1 MMRFGLVLPHFRQVA
16 AASAVRDVAQ
26 AAEDSGFAS
35 LWVTDR
41 AAIPAGPVNRRFGPS
56 FFDPYVTL
64 SYVAGMTTR
73 VRLGASVFVLP
84 FRHPVIAARALASL
98 DQFAEGRLIVG
109 VGAGW
114 MAEEFAAA
122 GVPYHRRGRLT
133 DEYLDAMLALWSS
146 PVASFAGPTVHFD
159 SLISE
164 PRPAQQPHPPI
175 WVGGSTPAALQR
187 TIRYGAAWH
196 GSPQPLPELTATIA
210 TLQHAARSAGRAPA
224 DIALTTRAPLVLRTR
239 GRPADSDDG
248 TGYPAGTPDQ
258 VAAAIHRYAAAGF
271 SEIAFDTFF
280 GHRDLDDATPADI
293 LTTIATFAR
302 TVLPIFQGGET

>member
-1 MMRFGLVLPHFRQVA
+1 MLPHFRQVA

-26 AAEDSGFAS
+26 AAEGSGFAS

-41 AAIPAGPVNRRFGPS
+41 AAIPAGPVNRRFGPG
-56 FFDPYVTL
+56 FYDPYVTL
-64 SYVAGMTTR
+64 SYVAGITGR

-122 GVPYHRRGRLT
+122 GVPFHHRGRIT

-146 PVASFAGPTVHFD
+146 PVASFAGPTVHFEN
-159 SLISE
+159 LISE
-164 PRPAQQPHPPI
+164 PRPVQQPHPPI

-187 TIRYGAAWH
+187 TIRYASAWH
-196 GSPQPLPELTATIA
+196 GAPQPLPELTATVTA
-210 TLQHAARSAGRAPA
+210 LRDAARNAGRSPT

-239 GRPADSDDG
+239 GRQADSDDG
-248 TGYPAGTPDQ
+248 SGYPAGTPDQ
-258 VAAAIHRYAAAGF
+258 VAAAIHRYSSVGF
-271 SEIAFDTFF
+271 TEIVFDTFF
-280 GHRDLDDATPADI
+280 GHRDLDDATPSGI
-293 LTTIATFAR
+293 LATIALFAR
-302 TVLPIFQGGET
+302 TVLPVFPGGET